1 MHAGRRAVN
10 RAITS
15 IVFTILRLFLRNSFV
30 RSFVRSF
37 IRQIIWHNGRS
48 IPVFFDSAQLLP
60 PFSASSPMFYFY
72 VLRNVR
78 ESGLTLSRETMLS
91 RKKHGVRADT
101 EIVKGH
107 GSFAFTVGSYDK
119 SCDCR
124 ARDCCI
130 KFRPTRGRRGVIP
143 GDTPRLTTSIREA
156 DLLS

>member
-1 MHAGRRAVN
+1 
-10 RAITS
+10 
-15 IVFTILRLFLRNSFV
+15 
-30 RSFVRSF
+30 
-37 IRQIIWHNGRS
+37 
-48 IPVFFDSAQLLP
+48 
-60 PFSASSPMFYFY
+60 MFYFH

-78 ESGLTLSRETMLS
+78 ESGLTVSREASQS

-119 SCDCR
+119 SCDA